1 MRKEIE
7 EERNKTLDASNSP
20 ATVGN
25 RKVDQAEWSDVAGRA
40 RSGRGRER
48 VSVIRVDEK
57 TSTRRSGRRVRD
69 ACSRGKGRRRL
80 TADGFSAFG
89 VL

>member
-7 EERNKTLDASNSP
+7 EERNKTLDHASNSP

-48 VSVIRVDEK
+48 VSVVRVDYLK
-57 TSTRRSGRRVRD
+57 KLPRVD
-69 ACSRGKGRRRL
+69 PGEG
-80 TADGFSAFG
+80 SAMHVPEAKVVG
-89 VL
+89 V